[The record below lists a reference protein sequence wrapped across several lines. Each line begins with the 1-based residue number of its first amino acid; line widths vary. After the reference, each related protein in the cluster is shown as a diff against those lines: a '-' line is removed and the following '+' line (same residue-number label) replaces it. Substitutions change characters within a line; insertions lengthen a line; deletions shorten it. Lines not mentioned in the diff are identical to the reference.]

1 MKKLTKKD
9 WITIAI
15 AVVLLGVVI
24 YASILLIPFIQSLS
38 YDDARNTFKAYVESL
53 GIWGYFLI
61 IGLIIVQIVIAF
73 IPGEPQELLCGMM
86 YGWFWGL
93 VVALIACFIG
103 SSLVFLLVKKF
114 GKPFVNKFFS
124 DEKIA
129 KFKFLN
135 DEKKL
140 EKTVFILFFI
150 VGSPK
155 DLLTYIV
162 PLTKMK
168 YKHFILIVTFA
179 RIPSIITS
187 TIAGAGLASG
197 QLNITIIAFAVTA
210 IITIVGLII
219 NHIIEKKHKEKEIS
233 APHE

>member
-1 MKKLTKKD
+1 
-9 WITIAI
+9 
-15 AVVLLGVVI
+15 
-24 YASILLIPFIQSLS
+24 
-38 YDDARNTFKAYVESL
+38 
-53 GIWGYFLI
+53 
-61 IGLIIVQIVIAF
+61 
-73 IPGEPQELLCGMM
+73 M

-114 GKPFVNKFFS
+114 GKPLVNKFFS

-168 YKHFILIVTFA
+168 YRNFILIVTFA

-197 QLNITIIAFAVTA
+197 QLDITIIAFAITA
-210 IITIVGLII
+210 VITIVGLII
-219 NHIIEKKHKEKEIS
+219 NHLIEKKRKEKEIS